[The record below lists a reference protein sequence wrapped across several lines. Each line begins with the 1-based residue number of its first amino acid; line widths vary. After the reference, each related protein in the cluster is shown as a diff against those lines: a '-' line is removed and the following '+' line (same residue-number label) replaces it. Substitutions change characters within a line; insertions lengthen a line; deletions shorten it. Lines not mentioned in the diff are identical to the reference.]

1 MVNIPKA
8 EFTKV
13 SETKEPP
20 RLKGF
25 FDSQP
30 RTYCD
35 VMVHWPERELAFI
48 VRKDEGWTTA
58 HLGQWVTI
66 ARIVKTEFDQ
76 ENDLIR
82 VTLKEIPSMTDLI
95 GEEE

>member
-1 MVNIPKA
+1 M
-8 EFTKV
+8 
-13 SETKEPP
+13 PP

-25 FDSQP
+25 GDFRPRYYCEVLFD
-30 RTYCD
+30 
-35 VMVHWPERELAFI
+35 WPSRDLI
-48 VRKDEGWTTA
+48 TLVRKDEGWTTA

>member
-1 MVNIPKA
+1 M
-8 EFTKV
+8 
-13 SETKEPP
+13 
-20 RLKGF
+20 
-25 FDSQP
+25 DSSGEHP
-30 RTYCD
+30 
-35 VMVHWPERELAFI
+35 
-48 VRKDEGWTTA
+48 WTTA